1 MRTNI
6 ENFLTIIEEINKTID
21 DLVVED
27 DTWTG
32 STLSGTNRE
41 IKGVEGN
48 EEEKLKDEVK
58 EKWGENF
65 VGETDDTVYDI
76 LTEDEWIELVGE
88 NGENA
93 IKNLSTE
100 DIEKVV
106 LLKGAP
112 KVRGYILRSGKYAGK
127 LVIKPLL
134 KSAKLVKGLVAG
146 KKLSTIANRK
156 TSKSSGF
163 CFCNELAEEH
173 DDATSNGDWKKI
185 RSNIVDKINGNTYT
199 IGEGKVI
206 LKTYDRCAK
215 DLGSNVTDKSERI
228 SNASDCNVMKGAL
241 QDFDNIMQPILSQ
254 LGKYFRLKDQKNSK
268 SIKGK
273 SVGDTLGAAK
283 EIKVKWDNTK
293 TISIPGGSP
302 CANCLSSRTG
312 KLKAGDLVKVTP
324 LGGQGDR
331 TIKCSWNTQGSTVS
345 WILMEFEH
353 SKIGDSQTIKVRF
366 YDSSGNKIS
375 ETTSVSG
382 KITIIE
388 NN

>member
-21 DLVVED
+21 DLVVEN

-32 STLSGTNRE
+32 STLSGTNRD

-65 VGETDDTVYDI
+65 VGENDDTVYDI

-156 TSKSSGF
+156 TNKSSGF

-173 DDATSNGDWKKI
+173 DDTTSNGDWKKI
-185 RSNIVDKINGNTYT
+185 RRNIVDKITNSTYT
-199 IGEGKVI
+199 KGEGKII
-206 LKTYDRCAK
+206 LKTYDRCTK

-228 SNASDCNVMKGAL
+228 SNASDCNVMKDAL

-268 SIKGK
+268 KIKGK

-283 EIKVKWDNTK
+283 LIKVKWENTR
-293 TISIPGGSP
+293 TISMAGGRL
-302 CANCLSSRTG
+302 CTNCLSDNSGT
-312 KLKAGDLVKVTP
+312 LTAGNIVKVTP

-331 TIKCSWNTQGSTVS
+331 TIKCSWNTQGSTVG

-353 SKIGDSQTIKVRF
+353 SKIGDTQTIKVKF
-366 YDSSGNKIS
+366 FDSSGNKIS

-382 KITIIE
+382 KITSIE

>member
-1 MRTNI
+1 MHTNI
-6 ENFLTIIEEINKTID
+6 ENFLNIIEEINKTID

-41 IKGVEGN
+41 IKGVEGD

-65 VGETDDTVYDI
+65 VGETDETVYDI

-88 NGENA
+88 NGEKA

-173 DDATSNGDWKKI
+173 DDTTSNGDWKKI
-185 RSNIVDKINGNTYT
+185 RSNIVDKITSNTYT
-199 IGEGKVI
+199 KGEGKVI

-228 SNASDCNVMKGAL
+228 SNASDCNVMKDAL
-241 QDFDNIMQPILSQ
+241 SDFDDIMSPILSQ
-254 LGKYFRLKDQKNSK
+254 LGKYFRLKDQKGTK

-273 SVGDTLGAAK
+273 TVGDTLGAAK
-283 EIKVKWDNTK
+283 EIRVKWTSTK
-293 TISIPGGSP
+293 TISIAGGTT
-302 CANCLSSRTG
+302 CTACLSSGTG
-312 KLKAGDLVKVTP
+312 VLESARYVRVSP
-324 LGGQGDR
+324 LGGQGER
-331 TIKCSWNTQGSTVS
+331 TIKCSWDTQGSTVS
-345 WILMEFEH
+345 YILMEFEH
-353 SKIGDSQTIKVRF
+353 SKIGESQTMKVKF
-366 YDSSGNKIS
+366 YNSAGNKIS
-375 ETTSVSG
+375 QETSVSG
-382 KITIIE
+382 QITKIE